1 MLRQERIFGLTDS
14 TVPWKT
20 FSELQDQVAV
30 SVAGVIEPTLE
41 AAEIYRSA
49 DRPTH
54 DLTAF
59 DLYLRALRNQG
70 TFEKNGIVAALD
82 LLGRAIERDPNYGPA
97 LALAAHCHQGL
108 EVRGCAEDPEGVR
121 RISVDLARRALRSSP
136 DDPNVLALT
145 AFVLGYFGEDID
157 VSLRLIDRCLA
168 LNPSHARGWH
178 WSALLRVFA
187 GEPDLAL
194 EHFENYLRLSPR
206 GRMATYLNG
215 IGEAYFF
222 SRRFEEAEANLL
234 ASLDLAPSLNVTYRV
249 LASCYA
255 HMGRLDDAREIVR
268 RLRAITPA
276 VLEPGTR
283 YRNPELRELL
293 LSGLRLA
300 AGEAG

>member
-1 MLRQERIFGLTDS
+1 M
-14 TVPWKT
+14 
-20 FSELQDQVAV
+20 
-30 SVAGVIEPTLE
+30 
-41 AAEIYRSA
+41 
-49 DRPTH
+49 
-54 DLTAF
+54 
-59 DLYLRALRNQG
+59 
-70 TFEKNGIVAALD
+70 
-82 LLGRAIERDPNYGPA
+82 
-97 LALAAHCHQGL
+97 
-108 EVRGCAEDPEGVR
+108 
-121 RISVDLARRALRSSP
+121 
-136 DDPNVLALT
+136 
-145 AFVLGYFGEDID
+145 
-157 VSLRLIDRCLA
+157 

-187 GEPDLAL
+187 GEPELAL

-234 ASLDLAPSLNVTYRV
+234 ASLDLAPSLPVTYRV

-255 HMGRLDDAREIVR
+255 HVGRLDDAREIVR
-268 RLRAITPA
+268 RLRAITPV

-300 AGEAG
+300 AGETG